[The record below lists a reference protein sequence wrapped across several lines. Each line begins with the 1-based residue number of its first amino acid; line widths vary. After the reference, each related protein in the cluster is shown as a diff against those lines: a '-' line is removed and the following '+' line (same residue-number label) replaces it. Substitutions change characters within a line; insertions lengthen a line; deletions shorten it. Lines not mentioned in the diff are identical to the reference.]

1 MTRDLTQEMD
11 VLKNQ
16 MAELQQLVYQAIM
29 ERKPLSAASQ
39 HQHEIATAPNI
50 NEATSEV
57 GSVFYSGQV
66 RLNGHSIRWEP
77 QERRMD
83 QLLDM
88 NTEKAAKILAAL
100 GNKQRLDILKAVMA
114 EPLTGSELVE
124 RLNMG
129 TTGQLYHHLKALLG
143 ADLLVQEQGGRYAL
157 PQHRSLP
164 FLLLLSAAGDLQDA
178 SDYIEMSETR
188 SNAGMYFGA
197 SHDFDIHQLLWAVVE
212 NSILEHT
219 NGYGNQIGIFLHEDG
234 SVTVN
239 DNGRGIPVQG
249 LPNSDIPLI
258 QSILTDVHRL
268 NASANFLVPG
278 AEKGISIAV
287 VNALSKYLTVEIRRD
302 GNIYRQEYRHG
313 IPQTGLQ
320 TVGLTQETGTS
331 VTFKPEPE
339 LFSSAFEFD
348 RILERRDAII
358 ADYPELALTI
368 RSSSEKEA

>member
-1 MTRDLTQEMD
+1 MTRDLIQEMD

-16 MAELQQLVYQAIM
+16 MAELQQLVYQALM
-29 ERKPLSAASQ
+29 ERKPASASNQ
-39 HQHEIATAPNI
+39 HRQEIATAPTI
-50 NEATSEV
+50 NEPNPED

-66 RLNGHSIRWEP
+66 HLNGQNIRWEP
-77 QERRMD
+77 QQRRLN

-100 GNKQRLDILKAVMA
+100 GNKQRLDILKAVLT
-114 EPLTGSELVE
+114 EPLSGSELVE

-164 FLLLLSAAGDLQDA
+164 FLLLLSAAGDLLDA
-178 SDYIEMSETR
+178 SDYLEMTETR
-188 SNAGMYFGA
+188 NNAGMYFGP
-197 SHDFDIHQLLWAVVE
+197 SHGFDIHQLLWAVVE

-219 NGYGNQIGIFLHEDG
+219 SGYGDQIGIFLHEDG
-234 SVTVN
+234 SVTVT
-239 DNGRGIPVQG
+239 DNGRGIPVQA
-249 LPNSDIPLI
+249 LPNSDVPVV
-258 QSILTDVHRL
+258 QSILTDVRRF
-268 NASANFLVPG
+268 NNSAHFLVPG

-287 VNALSKYLTVEIRRD
+287 VNALSKQLSVEIRRD

-313 IPQTGLQ
+313 IPQTGLL

-348 RILERRDAII
+348 RILERKDAIA
-358 ADYPELALTI
+358 ADYPALTLTI
-368 RSSSEKEA
+368 RNTAE

>member
-1 MTRDLTQEMD
+1 MTRDLIQEMD

-16 MAELQQLVYQAIM
+16 MAELQQLVYQALM
-29 ERKPLSAASQ
+29 ERKPATASNQ
-39 HQHEIATAPNI
+39 YHQEIATAPTI
-50 NEATSEV
+50 NEPNPED

-66 RLNGHSIRWEP
+66 HLNGQNIRWEP
-77 QERRMD
+77 QQRRLN
-83 QLLDM
+83 QLLGM

-114 EPLTGSELVE
+114 EPLSGSELVE

-164 FLLLLSAAGDLQDA
+164 FLLLLSAAGDLLDA
-178 SDYIEMSETR
+178 SDYLEMSETR
-188 SNAGMYFGA
+188 NNAGMYFGP
-197 SHDFDIHQLLWAVVE
+197 SHGFDIHQLLWAVVE

-219 NGYGNQIGIFLHEDG
+219 SGYGDQIGIFLHEDG
-234 SVTVN
+234 SVTVT
-239 DNGRGIPVQG
+239 DNGRGIPVQA
-249 LPNSDIPLI
+249 LPNSDVPVV
-258 QSILTDVHRL
+258 QSILTDVHRF
-268 NASANFLVPG
+268 NNSAHFLVPG

-287 VNALSKYLTVEIRRD
+287 VNALSKQLSVEIRRD
-302 GNIYRQEYRHG
+302 GNIYRQEYLHG
-313 IPQTGLQ
+313 IPQTGLL

-348 RILERRDAII
+348 RILERRDAIA
-358 ADYPELALTI
+358 ADYPALALTI
-368 RSSSEKEA
+368 RNTAE

>member
-1 MTRDLTQEMD
+1 MTRDLVQEMD

-16 MAELQQLVYQAIM
+16 MAELQELVYQALM
-29 ERKPLSAASQ
+29 ERKPASASNQ
-39 HQHEIATAPNI
+39 HRQEIATAPTI
-50 NEATSEV
+50 NEANPEA
-57 GSVFYSGQV
+57 GSVFYSGRV
-66 RLNGHSIRWEP
+66 HLNGQSIRWEP

-114 EPLTGSELVE
+114 EPLSGSELVE

-157 PQHRSLP
+157 PKHRSLP
-164 FLLLLSAAGDLQDA
+164 FLLLLSAAGDLLDT
-178 SDYIEMSETR
+178 SDYLEMSEAR
-188 SNAGMYFGA
+188 NNAGMYFGS
-197 SHDFDIHQLLWAVVE
+197 SHGFDIHQLLWAVVE

-219 NGYGNQIGIFLHEDG
+219 SGYGDQISIFLHEDG
-234 SVTVN
+234 SVSVT
-239 DNGRGIPVQG
+239 DNGRGIPVQA
-249 LPNSDIPLI
+249 LPNSDIPVV

-268 NASANFLVPG
+268 NASAHFLVPG
-278 AEKGISIAV
+278 AERGISIAV
-287 VNALSKYLTVEIRRD
+287 VNALSKHLTVEIRRD

-313 IPQTGLQ
+313 IPQTGLLI
-320 TVGLTQETGTS
+320 VGMTQETGTS

-339 LFSSAFEFD
+339 LFSSAFEFN
-348 RILERRDAII
+348 RIIERKSAIA
-358 ADYPELALTI
+358 ADYPGLNLTI
-368 RSSSEKEA
+368 RNTAE